1 MLSFKVIYIAA
12 SLMVGAL
19 ARPGPPTGTYYA
31 IINPQGTVCVQAN
44 WVPHPHED
52 VELGVKCGTHFKD
65 SDDLTVDEG
74 PPFTYKIDSDSA
86 DDFRRFRIGV
96 DILCRGFVHTLP
108 GDLYKF
114 DYHRG
119 SNTIVTTF
127 HAQRVELKPGHC

>member
-1 MLSFKVIYIAA
+1 MMLSFKAIYIAA

-31 IINPQGTVCVQAN
+31 IINSQ
-44 WVPHPHED
+44 
-52 VELGVKCGTHFKD
+52 GVKCGTHFKD

-96 DILCRGFVHTLP
+96 DILCRGFVTTQP

-119 SNTIVTTF
+119 NHPCGPHDVDESSRMTENL
-127 HAQRVELKPGHC
+127 AW